1 MLFGHVKVLEY
12 DRYDINE
19 YHFQTAKLEVSRL
32 LVHTTNIRVIAYGKD
47 ASGLAVD
54 YYGIL

>member
-1 MLFGHVKVLEY
+1 MSFGHVKVLEY

-19 YHFQTAKLEVSRL
+19 YHFQTAKLEVSRP
-32 LVHTTNIRVIAYGKD
+32 LVHTTNIGVVAYGKD